1 MEEQDLGQFLKEWH
15 QRTETHKNTIRIFFK
30 RQYRNAGIRETVVK
44 YEMKAQ
50 LERVDWI
57 IMFSFFA
64 SVPLDIKNMGPLGK
78 GNLPSQGIG
87 HTLCVLKED
96 LIREKLSV
104 IKQRIRPSTTKLI
117 EPVTDKDFS
126 GQLRLRIK
134 YCTL

>member
-1 MEEQDLGQFLKEWH
+1 MH
-15 QRTETHKNTIRIFFK
+15 CVASQRISRDFK
-30 RQYRNAGIRETVVK
+30 HAVCLAYTATQEKPGIRETVVK

-87 HTLCVLKED
+87 HTLCVLKGD